1 MLLDDNCKPL
11 RPAKLWCDVE
21 ATEESKWIRIL
32 FGNDGNLIMCS
43 QDYLAQGTWTM
54 KHEVCQGTWTMKNE
68 QHTWNQ
74 VPTRLCQFGTT

>member
-54 KHEVCQGTWTMKNE
+54 KNE